1 MTTFSVRKINLLLA
15 GLLAAAAGLAPALRA
30 QDAAPTGDKGRF
42 IYTLTVTDKVRV
54 EVFQEPDLT
63 TVGRIDASGNINLPL
78 ILDIHLAGLT
88 VDQAQAAIESAYVTK
103 RFLRHPQVT
112 ISIDEYAP
120 REVTIM
126 GQVKNPSRYLLPLE
140 STWSVVDL
148 VSKAGGF
155 TDTAKGSDVS
165 ITRYAPDGTKTV
177 TKVDVDSI
185 IKGKKSAKTID
196 NSQLLQPGDIV
207 FVPESII

>member
-1 MTTFSVRKINLLLA
+1 MTTSSVRKTSLLLA
-15 GLLAAAAGLAPALRA
+15 GLFAAAAGFAPALRA
-30 QDAAPTGDKGRF
+30 QDAQPAEGRTRF
-42 IYTLTVTDKVRV
+42 IYTLTVTDKLRV
-54 EVFQEPDLT
+54 EIFQEGDLT
-63 TVGRIDASGNINLPL
+63 TLGRVDASGNINLPL
-78 ILDIHLAGLT
+78 IGDIHLAGLT
-88 VDQAQAAIESAYVTK
+88 VDQAQAAVESAYVTK

-165 ITRYAPDGTKTV
+165 ITHYAPDGTKTV

-185 IKGKKSAKTID
+185 IKGKRSAKTID